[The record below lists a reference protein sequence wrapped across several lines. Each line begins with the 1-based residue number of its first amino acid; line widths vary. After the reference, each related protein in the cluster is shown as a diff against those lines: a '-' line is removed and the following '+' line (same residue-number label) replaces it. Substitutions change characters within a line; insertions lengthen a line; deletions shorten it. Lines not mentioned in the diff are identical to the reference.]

1 MTCSASPSGA
11 VKPTSAL
18 AHTRTPLSPRTHTR
32 LPPAPVNLRWEL
44 AAHSPSYDDEIACA
58 RPIPRID
65 VSNPYGAP
73 LLLMPMPPAKIRKP
87 HPASMA
93 SVPHY
98 SAPSSP
104 HYSARSDDK
113 PGKEGEEE
121 EEGKEKSTLATTT
134 LSLRRQLAAL
144 NLRMRFGVFRAKRRI
159 QDRMMSKAK
168 AEPKSYDFGA

>member
-73 LLLMPMPPAKIRKP
+73 LLLMPMPPRRSASRTPRRWPRCHITPRRPRHITPPAQTTNRVRRGGGGGGEGEVYPRNDHPLTEETVGGTEPAHALWRVSRK
-87 HPASMA
+87 AEDTG
-93 SVPHY
+93 
-98 SAPSSP
+98 
-104 HYSARSDDK
+104 SDD
-113 PGKEGEEE
+113 E
-121 EEGKEKSTLATTT
+121 
-134 LSLRRQLAAL
+134 
-144 NLRMRFGVFRAKRRI
+144 
-159 QDRMMSKAK
+159 
-168 AEPKSYDFGA
+168 